1 MTFADFEF
9 EYELQDSLDAMRF
22 ETPTPVQEQTI
33 PIIMEGK
40 DIIACAQ
47 TGTGKTAA
55 YLLPTINR
63 IVREPQKGID
73 TVVLVPTREL
83 ALQIDQQMEGFG
95 YYVQVSSV
103 AVYGGNDSNE
113 WNRQKNAIVE
123 GADILIATPGRL
135 LQHIS
140 MGYVDFS
147 TIRCLILD
155 EADRMLDMGFYDDI
169 MQVVKQMPVEGR
181 QTLMFSATMPPKIR
195 EMAKAILKNPAEVNI
210 AISKPAEGVKQGAYV
225 VYDPQKAA
233 VIRHILEGRKEQSI
247 IVFSTRK
254 QTVKE
259 LARELRRTGY
269 NADVIHSDLEQKE
282 REEALLKFRNR
293 QTNILVATDIIAR
306 GIDIEKIDV
315 VINYEVPHDAE
326 DYVHRVGRTA
336 RAQTQ
341 GEAYTLV
348 SEADMYAFGQIE
360 QLIEMTVEKL
370 PLPAE
375 VGEGPEYVPNKR
387 PQRGQRNGN
396 RQQRNGGNSAN
407 NANSQ
412 NNRNNGRGRGGR
424 NDNNNRRNRGPKQQN
439 VETSEVQQQND
450 LLQPVQQAEQP
461 EFQSS
466 SLQSTADQTQQ
477 SQQGEHRHNRRRP
490 QRQPRQQK
498 EFNFEMPKGNQEQQY
513 RQNDQLREQPQRQ
526 PRQQR
531 SENSDN
537 RENRGE
543 NNGQRRRNAH
553 NNYRR
558 HDNNAVANS
567 TEQQSASFAEG
578 GVARNGQRRR
588 YNDSRRRDGRHFEG
602 KGQNHGPQQQKQEP
616 QKTEQKQGLL
626 GKMKNALK
634 SLFGQK

>member
-33 PIIMEGK
+33 PVIMKGS

-103 AVYGGNDSNE
+103 AVYGGNDSAE

-147 TIRCLILD
+147 SIRCLILD

-195 EMAKAILKNPAEVNI
+195 EMAKAILHEPAEVNI

-348 SEADMYAFGQIE
+348 SESDMYAFGQIE

-370 PLPAE
+370 PLPE
-375 VGEGPEYVPNKR
+375 EIGEGPAYEPNKR
-387 PQRGQRNGN
+387 MRGPRGGNN
-396 RQQRNGGNSAN
+396 RQQRNGHNDRRQGRQGQNNHGNHQNNVTNQENQGDNQENGQNGQRRRNDGNNRRRRPNNQN
-407 NANSQ
+407 NANVSQSQ
-412 NNRNNGRGRGGR
+412 NVQPQVEQPLQQVEGQPSQNVDSLNGQETPQHGVR
-424 NDNNNRRNRGPKQQN
+424 RRNRPQHQ
-439 VETSEVQQQND
+439 
-450 LLQPVQQAEQP
+450 
-461 EFQSS
+461 
-466 SLQSTADQTQQ
+466 
-477 SQQGEHRHNRRRP
+477 RRRNHD
-490 QRQPRQQK
+490 QGQGSQ
-498 EFNFEMPKGNQEQQY
+498 FNFEMPKGDAPQQ
-513 RQNDQLREQPQRQ
+513 QPQQ
-526 PRQQR
+526 PGQQR
-531 SENSDN
+531 RPRPQKSYAD
-537 RENRGE
+537 GE
-543 NNGQRRRNAH
+543 NVKFDNG
-553 NNYRR
+553 NNV
-558 HDNNAVANS
+558 NNG
-567 TEQQSASFAEG
+567 E
-578 GVARNGQRRR
+578 RRRR
-588 YNDSRRRDGRHFEG
+588 YNDNRRRDGRRFEG
-602 KGQNHGPQQQKQEP
+602 RGPRRDSDNQQTKPQQ
-616 QKTEQKQGLL
+616 TSASEQKSGLF
-626 GKMKNALK
+626 GKVKSAIK
-634 SLFGQK
+634 SLFGRKD

>member
-33 PIIMEGK
+33 PVIMDGK

-147 TIRCLILD
+147 TVRCVILD

-195 EMAKAILKNPAEVNI
+195 EMAKAILRDPQEVNI
-210 AISKPAEGVKQGAYV
+210 AISKPAEGVRQGAYV

-233 VIRHILEGRKEQSI
+233 VIRHILEGRKEQSV

-259 LARELRRTGY
+259 LARELRRSGY

-360 QLIEMTVEKL
+360 QLIEMTVEKM
-370 PLPAE
+370 PLPSE
-375 VGEGPEYVPNKR
+375 IGEGPEYTPNKR
-387 PQRGQRNGN
+387 MGRGQHG
-396 RQQRNGGNSAN
+396 RQQRGANGQDGRSQARRQRNHNQNGNQRRERRPHS
-407 NANSQ
+407 SQ
-412 NNRNNGRGRGGR
+412 PQDISNPQETINVEAAQSSNTEAAQQHPVQQHPDQQGQGERRRNN
-424 NDNNNRRNRGPKQQN
+424 NNNR
-439 VETSEVQQQND
+439 S
-450 LLQPVQQAEQP
+450 
-461 EFQSS
+461 
-466 SLQSTADQTQQ
+466 
-477 SQQGEHRHNRRRP
+477 RRP
-490 QRQPRQQK
+490 SRPHNQRQ
-498 EFNFEMPKGNQEQQY
+498 EFNFEMPKGNAEADSKPTVQFSEDRQTRRHRPQQRMDSVDNLAQNNAER
-513 RQNDQLREQPQRQ
+513 RQNP
-526 PRQQR
+526 
-531 SENSDN
+531 
-537 RENRGE
+537 
-543 NNGQRRRNAH
+543 
-553 NNYRR
+553 
-558 HDNNAVANS
+558 
-567 TEQQSASFAEG
+567 
-578 GVARNGQRRR
+578 QRRR
-588 YNDSRRRDGRHFEG
+588 YNDNRRRDGGRRFEG
-602 KGQNHGPQQQKQEP
+602 KSQRNVQTSQP
-616 QKTEQKQGLL
+616 KTEQNSGLF
-626 GKMKNALK
+626 GKVKSVLK
-634 SLFGQK
+634 SFFGKKP

>member
-9 EYELQDSLDAMRF
+9 EYDLQDSLDAMRF

-33 PIIMEGK
+33 PVIMGGR

-103 AVYGGNDSNE
+103 AVYGGNDSGE
-113 WNRQKNAIVE
+113 WNRQKNAILE
-123 GADILIATPGRL
+123 GADILISTPGRL

-155 EADRMLDMGFYDDI
+155 EADRMLDMGFYEDI

-195 EMAKAILKNPAEVNI
+195 ELAKNILQDPAEVNI
-210 AISKPAEGVKQGAYV
+210 AISKPAEGVKQGAFV
-225 VYDPQKAA
+225 VYDTQKSQ
-233 VIRHILEGRKEQSI
+233 VIRHILDGRQEQSV
-247 IVFSTRK
+247 IVFSSRK

-259 LARELRRTGY
+259 LARELRRQGF

-348 SEADMYAFGQIE
+348 SEMDMYAFGQIE

-370 PLPAE
+370 PLPE
-375 VGEGPEYVPNKR
+375 GVGEGPEYAPNKR
-387 PQRGQRNGN
+387 IRAGRNNNG
-396 RQQRNGGNSAN
+396 RQQCNGRGG
-407 NANSQ
+407 
-412 NNRNNGRGRGGR
+412 NNRNNRRNKEVEDGVDRQNSGQEGDQERRSDRRPRGNRRRMPQEGAEQQDVVSQQVEKEDQSEQTSDIQQRVDQGERRQNRQRR
-424 NDNNNRRNRGPKQQN
+424 NNHHRRNNRNEGEGQRMQGEGGDQQN
-439 VETSEVQQQND
+439 EVSEAIQVQD
-450 LLQPVQQAEQP
+450 GQPREN
-461 EFQSS
+461 
-466 SLQSTADQTQQ
+466 
-477 SQQGEHRHNRRRP
+477 NRRRP
-490 QRQPRQQK
+490 RRDNNYRHGG
-498 EFNFEMPKGNQEQQY
+498 ERGNRY
-513 RQNDQLREQPQRQ
+513 NK
-526 PRQQR
+526 
-531 SENSDN
+531 
-537 RENRGE
+537 E
-543 NNGQRRRNAH
+543 NNGVESN
-553 NNYRR
+553 
-558 HDNNAVANS
+558 
-567 TEQQSASFAEG
+567 EG
-578 GVARNGQRRR
+578 SNGDSVENGQGRNYHNGPRRR
-588 YNDSRRRDGRHFEG
+588 YNNRDKNGNNHYERRNKSVEQAAEKAPTAEKKTNLFG
-602 KGQNHGPQQQKQEP
+602 KV
-616 QKTEQKQGLL
+616 
-626 GKMKNALK
+626 KNALK
-634 SLFGQK
+634 GLFGNKG

>member
-33 PIIMEGK
+33 PVIMNGK

-147 TIRCLILD
+147 NIRCVILD

-195 EMAKAILKNPAEVNI
+195 EMAKAILRDPQEVNI
-210 AISKPAEGVKQGAYV
+210 AISKPAEGVRQGAYV

-233 VIRHILEGRKEQSI
+233 VIRHLLEGRKDQSI

-259 LARELRRTGY
+259 LARELRRSGY

-341 GEAYTLV
+341 GEAYTLI
-348 SEADMYAFGQIE
+348 SESDMYAFGQIE
-360 QLIEMTVEKL
+360 KLIEMTVEKL

-375 VGEGPEYVPNKR
+375 LGEGPDYAPNKR
-387 PQRGQRNGN
+387 ISRSQYGRRQHNAANAQDGRGQSRRPHNHNQNGN
-396 RQQRNGGNSAN
+396 QRRERRPQSSQLQN
-407 NANSQ
+407 NANLETVTNVEAAQTPASDVAQ
-412 NNRNNGRGRGGR
+412 QPVAQQGQEERRRN
-424 NDNNNRRNRGPKQQN
+424 NNNR
-439 VETSEVQQQND
+439 
-450 LLQPVQQAEQP
+450 
-461 EFQSS
+461 
-466 SLQSTADQTQQ
+466 
-477 SQQGEHRHNRRRP
+477 HRRP
-490 QRQPRQQK
+490 SRPQNATK
-498 EFNFEMPKGNQEQQY
+498 EFNFEMPKGISQTDSNPTVQFADDRQSRRRRPQPRMDNADRPTQNSIER
-513 RQNDQLREQPQRQ
+513 RQNP
-526 PRQQR
+526 
-531 SENSDN
+531 
-537 RENRGE
+537 
-543 NNGQRRRNAH
+543 QRRR
-553 NNYRR
+553 
-558 HDNNAVANS
+558 
-567 TEQQSASFAEG
+567 F
-578 GVARNGQRRR
+578 
-588 YNDSRRRDGRHFEG
+588 NDSKRRDDRHRFEG
-602 KGQNHGPQQQKQEP
+602 KSQHNAQSSQPVA
-616 QKTEQKQGLL
+616 EQKSG
-626 GKMKNALK
+626 
-634 SLFGQK
+634 LFGKVKNVIKSFFGKKE

>member
-9 EYELQDSLDAMRF
+9 EYDLQDSLDAMRF

-33 PIIMEGK
+33 PVIMDGR

-103 AVYGGNDSNE
+103 AVYGGNDSGE
-113 WNRQKNAIVE
+113 WNRQKNAILE

-155 EADRMLDMGFYDDI
+155 EADRMLDMGFYEDI

-195 EMAKAILKNPAEVNI
+195 ELAKNILQDPAEVNI
-210 AISKPAEGVKQGAYV
+210 AISKPAEGVKQGAFV
-225 VYDPQKAA
+225 VYDTQKSQ
-233 VIRHILEGRKEQSI
+233 VIKHILDGRQEQSV
-247 IVFSTRK
+247 IVFSSRK

-259 LARELRRTGY
+259 LARELRRQGF

-348 SEADMYAFGQIE
+348 SEMDMYAFGQIE

-370 PLPAE
+370 PLPE
-375 VGEGPEYVPNKR
+375 GIGEGPEYAPNKR
-387 PQRGQRNGN
+387 IRVGRNNNG
-396 RQQRNGGNSAN
+396 RQQRNGRGG
-407 NANSQ
+407 
-412 NNRNNGRGRGGR
+412 NNRNGRRNTEVRGGEGR
-424 NDNNNRRNRGPKQQN
+424 PNGGQEGEQERRSDRRSRGNRHRVQAEGAEQQ
-439 VETSEVQQQND
+439 EV
-450 LLQPVQQAEQP
+450 VSQQAEQVAQGEQTE
-461 EFQSS
+461 EFQQRGESGDHRQNRQRRNNHHRRYS
-466 SLQSTADQTQQ
+466 RNEGEGQRVQGEGGE
-477 SQQGEHRHNRRRP
+477 QQGQVTENVQAQDGQPRENNRRRP
-490 QRQPRQQK
+490 RRD
-498 EFNFEMPKGNQEQQY
+498 NNY
-513 RQNDQLREQPQRQ
+513 RQGGERG
-526 PRQQR
+526 
-531 SENSDN
+531 SKYN
-537 RENRGE
+537 RENGGVE
-543 NNGQRRRNAH
+543 VNEGSNDNKVDNGQGRNYH
-553 NNYRR
+553 N
-558 HDNNAVANS
+558 
-567 TEQQSASFAEG
+567 G
-578 GVARNGQRRR
+578 PRRR
-588 YNDSRRRDGRHFEG
+588 YNNRDKNGNNHYERRNKQAEQVAEKAPATEKKTNLFG
-602 KGQNHGPQQQKQEP
+602 KVKS
-616 QKTEQKQGLL
+616 
-626 GKMKNALK
+626 ALK
-634 SLFGQK
+634 GLFGSKG

>member
-1 MTFADFEF
+1 MTFSDFEF
-9 EYELQDSLDAMRF
+9 EYDLQDSLDAMRF

-33 PIIMEGK
+33 PVIMEGR

-103 AVYGGNDSNE
+103 AVYGGNDSGE
-113 WNRQKNAIVE
+113 WNRQKNAILE

-155 EADRMLDMGFYDDI
+155 EADRMLDMGFYEDI
-169 MQVVKQMPVEGR
+169 MQVVNQMPVEGR

-195 EMAKAILKNPAEVNI
+195 ELAKNILRDPAEVNI

-225 VYDPQKAA
+225 VYDTQKSQ
-233 VIRHILEGRKEQSI
+233 VIRHILDGRQEQSV
-247 IVFSTRK
+247 IVFSSRK

-259 LARELRRTGY
+259 LARELRRQGF

-348 SEADMYAFGQIE
+348 SEMDMYAFGQIE

-370 PLPAE
+370 PLPE
-375 VGEGPEYVPNKR
+375 GLGEGPEYTPNKR
-387 PQRGQRNGN
+387 VRGVRNGN
-396 RQQRNGGNSAN
+396 GRQQRNGRNGDNRNRRRNTDVRDDKARHDREQEVDGEGRSN
-407 NANSQ
+407 RRHRANSH
-412 NNRNNGRGRGGR
+412 RI
-424 NDNNNRRNRGPKQQN
+424 QQ
-439 VETSEVQQQND
+439 EAIGQQSD
-450 LLQPVQQAEQP
+450 LLQEKEQATHTEQQNGDIQRGDLGEQRQNRHRRNNHYQRRYNRN
-461 EFQSS
+461 EGEGLHEQEENSEQQNY
-466 SLQSTADQTQQ
+466 QSTESGQESDIH
-477 SQQGEHRHNRRRP
+477 SRENNRRRP
-490 QRQPRQQK
+490 RRYNNNRQGGEAVGRHNR
-498 EFNFEMPKGNQEQQY
+498 EKGVVESNES
-513 RQNDQLREQPQRQ
+513 N
-526 PRQQR
+526 
-531 SENSDN
+531 NDN
-537 RENRGE
+537 RGNDGQSR
-543 NNGQRRRNAH
+543 NYHNG
-553 NNYRR
+553 
-558 HDNNAVANS
+558 
-567 TEQQSASFAEG
+567 
-578 GVARNGQRRR
+578 RRR
-588 YNDSRRRDGRHFEG
+588 YNNKEKGGNNYRERRGRH
-602 KGQNHGPQQQKQEP
+602 PQELSSAKPTVEEK
-616 QKTEQKQGLL
+616 KTGIFSKV
-626 GKMKNALK
+626 KSALK
-634 SLFGQK
+634 GLFGSKG

>member
-9 EYELQDSLDAMRF
+9 EYDLQDGLDAMRF
-22 ETPTPVQEQTI
+22 DTPTPVQEQTI
-33 PIIMEGK
+33 PVIMDGR

-63 IVREPQKGID
+63 IVREPQNGID

-103 AVYGGNDSNE
+103 AVYGGNDSGE
-113 WNRQKNAIVE
+113 WNRQKNAILE

-155 EADRMLDMGFYDDI
+155 EADRMLDMGFYEDI
-169 MQVVKQMPVEGR
+169 MQVVKQMPAEGR

-195 EMAKAILKNPAEVNI
+195 ELAKNILQDPAEVNI
-210 AISKPAEGVKQGAYV
+210 AISKPAEGVKQGAFV
-225 VYDPQKAA
+225 VYDTQKSQ
-233 VIRHILEGRKEQSI
+233 VIRHILDGRQEQSV
-247 IVFSTRK
+247 IVFSSRK

-259 LARELRRTGY
+259 LARELRRQGF

-348 SEADMYAFGQIE
+348 SEMDMYAFGQIE

-370 PLPAE
+370 PLPE
-375 VGEGPEYVPNKR
+375 GIGEGPEYAPSKR
-387 PQRGQRNGN
+387 IRAGRNGN
-396 RQQRNGGNSAN
+396 GRQPRIGRGGNNRSGRRNQESRDDVERNGGQEGNQAD
-407 NANSQ
+407 
-412 NNRNNGRGRGGR
+412 RG
-424 NDNNNRRNRGPKQQN
+424 NRRHRDNRRKYQQE
-439 VETSEVQQQND
+439 VAKSQEVASQESE
-450 LLQPVQQAEQP
+450 QPV
-461 EFQSS
+461 
-466 SLQSTADQTQQ
+466 
-477 SQQGEHRHNRRRP
+477 
-490 QRQPRQQK
+490 
-498 EFNFEMPKGNQEQQY
+498 EQQI
-513 RQNDQLREQPQRQ
+513 EA
-526 PRQQR
+526 QQR
-531 SENSDN
+531 SENEQRPSRQHRNHHQRRYNRNGGEAHRSQQSENGEQLAEPVQDGLPRERRRNPRRDNNYRHDGERGCKYN
-537 RENRGE
+537 RENSGVVV
-543 NNGQRRRNAH
+543 NNGNRDNDANEGQNRNYH
-553 NNYRR
+553 N
-558 HDNNAVANS
+558 
-567 TEQQSASFAEG
+567 G
-578 GVARNGQRRR
+578 PRRR
-588 YNDSRRRDGRHFEG
+588 YNNRERTANSHYEREPKPAEQGVVKNNPVEEKKINLFG
-602 KGQNHGPQQQKQEP
+602 KVKS
-616 QKTEQKQGLL
+616 
-626 GKMKNALK
+626 ALK
-634 SLFGQK
+634 GLFGSKG